1 MEETIAR
8 TNLMFGGLD
17 PQIFNVF
24 FTHGEM
30 DPKRTLG
37 PNEDIN
43 ENSPAVVMAR
53 KIFKV
58 PEVSKI

>member
-1 MEETIAR
+1 MEDTIAR
-8 TNLMFGGLD
+8 TNVVFGGLD

-43 ENSPAVVMAR
+43 ENSPAVVMSR
-53 KIFKV
+53 KIERIIKV
-58 PEVSKI
+58 S